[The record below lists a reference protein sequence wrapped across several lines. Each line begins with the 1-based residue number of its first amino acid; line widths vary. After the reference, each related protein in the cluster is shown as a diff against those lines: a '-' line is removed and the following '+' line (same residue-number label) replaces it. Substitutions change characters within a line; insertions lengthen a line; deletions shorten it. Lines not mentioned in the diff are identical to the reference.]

1 MPAPGAEPTPW
12 ELRRSVDQMLEMLAR
27 IEDRMLTKDRFD
39 EHQRNVDRRVGA
51 LEKRQA
57 EWEKAS
63 TAEHVAIDARAAQ
76 TRTELYKKLEDINKE
91 FASAE
96 RHTRDLR
103 NRTWLAISVAVL
115 GGLFG
120 IVNILIAQA
129 GGVGG

>member
-63 TAEHVAIDARAAQ
+63 QAEHVAIDARVAQ
-76 TRTELYKKLEDINKE
+76 VRESLHARMDTEKAKREDLER
-91 FASAE
+91 AS
-96 RHTRDLR
+96 RDQKVR
-103 NRTWLAISVAVL
+103 NLVAVGL
-115 GGLFG
+115 AVLAGLFG
-120 IVNILIAQA
+120 FANLLISQA
-129 GGVGG
+129 LGGS